1 MELGLKGKY
10 ALVTGGT
17 HGIGLAIALALADE
31 GVNVAVCSRTKE
43 RVEAA
48 VGEIKARG
56 VKAVGV
62 VVDALKKEDIEHGFK
77 EVIGE
82 FKTLHILINNVGG
95 GGSWGKE
102 DVTETADEV
111 WSEVYAKNALA
122 AARFTT
128 LALPFMKKEKWGR
141 VVTITSKYGREGGGR
156 PWFTMAKSAE
166 VALMKTLSLDLTL
179 ARAGVTFNSVA
190 PGNILIPETG
200 LDTMRRERPAEFA
213 ALEESSPRGRMGK
226 PEEVAPIVVFLCSEQ
241 AGHITGASIPVDGGE
256 SKSF

>member
-17 HGIGLAIALALADE
+17 HGIGRAIALALADE

-43 RVEAA
+43 HVDAT
-48 VGEIKARG
+48 VKEIQSHG
-56 VKAVGV
+56 VRAFGV
-62 VVDALKKEDIEHGFK
+62 VADVLKREDIDRAFE
-77 EVIGE
+77 EVIKE
-82 FKTLHILINNVGG
+82 FKTIHILVNNVGG

-111 WSEVYAKNALA
+111 WTEVYTKNALA

-128 LALPFMKKEKWGR
+128 HALPFMKKEKWGR

-156 PWFTMAKSAE
+156 PWFAMAKSAE
-166 VALMKTLSLDLTL
+166 IALMKTLALDPKL
-179 ARAGVTFNSVA
+179 ARDGITFNSVA
-190 PGNILIPETG
+190 PGNILIPDTG
-200 LDTMRRERPAEFA
+200 LDAMRRERPKEFA
-213 ALEESSPRGRMGK
+213 ALEESSPRGRMGT
-226 PEEVAPIVVFLCSEQ
+226 PEEVANMVVFLCSEQ
-241 AGHITGASIPVDGGE
+241 ASHVTGASIPVDGGE